1 MLASEQG
8 NGVLWHHSASTLN
21 AATPR
26 DAAASFRKSERNVR
40 LALAL
45 SRRNHSRRQKIRR
58 WQAWRNGVV
67 ATKLGAVERRRK
79 IGLAAGGAA
88 LLAIGLWAAAGERVQ
103 SGVVGDAIAL
113 IGEARTGRV
122 TLDLPKAIANVRV
135 REARLPG
142 RPIVLIDAGH
152 GGRDPGA
159 PGVSGNTREKDL
171 TLAMARELADLLEQ
185 RGRVRVALTREKD
198 EYLTLEQRAGIARH
212 LQAGLFLSLHMD
224 SAPNPLA
231 KGATIYS
238 LSDVASSAE
247 AARFAEAENGAD
259 GALSSEADDSV
270 RALLAD
276 VALREQMEASAG
288 LAERLLRRAAGR
300 VELRPR
306 PHQFAAFHV
315 LRRAETPAVL
325 VEAGY
330 ISNAE
335 DEAMLMTR
343 EGRAPLV
350 LALAQSIEAD
360 MALRAR

>member
-1 MLASEQG
+1 MAKSRC
-8 NGVLWHHSASTLN
+8 WLN
-21 AATPR
+21 LG
-26 DAAASFRKSERNVR
+26 KVERN
-40 LALAL
+40 
-45 SRRNHSRRQKIRR
+45 RN
-58 WQAWRNGVV
+58 
-67 ATKLGAVERRRK
+67 
-79 IGLAAGGAA
+79 IGLAVGASVLVA
-88 LLAIGLWAAAGERVQ
+88 VGLLTVAAFRGQ
-103 SGVVGDAIAL
+103 TGKIGDAIAL
-113 IGEARTGRV
+113 VGEARTGHV
-122 TLDLPKAIANVRV
+122 KLDMPEAVADVRV
-135 REARLPG
+135 REARVPG
-142 RPIVLIDAGH
+142 RPIVLIDPGH

-159 PGVSGNTREKDL
+159 PGVSGNSQEKQL
-171 TLAMARELADLLEQ
+171 TLEMARELADVLEQ
-185 RGRVRVALTREKD
+185 RGRVRVALTRED
-198 EYLTLEQRAGIARH
+198 DRYLTLEQRAGTARR
-212 LQAGLFLSLHMD
+212 LQASLFLSLHMD

-247 AARFAEAENGAD
+247 AARFAEAENGSD

-330 ISNAE
+330 ISNAD
-335 DEAMLMTR
+335 DEATLITK

-350 LALAQSIEAD
+350 LALAQAVEAD
-360 MALRAR
+360 MATRAQR

>member
-1 MLASEQG
+1 MAVG
-8 NGVLWHHSASTLN
+8 AGVLLAVVL
-21 AATPR
+21 
-26 DAAASFRKSERNVR
+26 
-40 LALAL
+40 LALA
-45 SRRNHSRRQKIRR
+45 
-58 WQAWRNGVV
+58 V
-67 ATKLGAVERRRK
+67 ARGRT
-79 IGLAAGGAA
+79 
-88 LLAIGLWAAAGERVQ
+88 
-103 SGVVGDAIAL
+103 GVVGDAIAL
-113 IGEARTGRV
+113 IGEARTGGL
-122 TLDLPKAIANVRV
+122 TLNLPEPVADVRV

-142 RPIVLIDAGH
+142 RPIVLIDPGH

-159 PGVSGNTREKDL
+159 PGVSGASQEKDL
-171 TLAMARELADLLEQ
+171 TLAMAKELADLLEQ
-185 RGRVRVALTREKD
+185 RGRVRVALTREEDK
-198 EYLTLEQRAGIARH
+198 YLTLEQRAGIARR

-247 AARFAEAENGAD
+247 AARFAAAENREQGAI
-259 GALSSEADDSV
+259 SSEPDDSV

-276 VALREQMEASAG
+276 VALREQMEVSAG

-325 VEAGY
+325 VEGGY

-335 DEAMLMTR
+335 DEAMLITR

-350 LALAQSIEAD
+350 LALAQAIEAD
-360 MALRAR
+360 LATRSAR